1 MKASNRWI
9 SPDERGRSR
18 QSAAEKVDRAGRQ
31 NCDNPRKERRD
42 SFTTIHYYRELGPT
56 AIAPGHK
63 QIAVKVHQNQS
74 SAGSPQ
80 SSGLLNLPSKPDPHL
95 SVGPTTGAFD
105 GPLPIFEEESS
116 LPVEDLLPSLLDAFF
131 LYYADSF
138 CFLNRSYL
146 DRLLSR
152 GEASPFLVC
161 SIATLSSR
169 FCNPQ
174 IFTMFYSSKADGSR
188 REAWEYSVPFLERAK
203 TLMTPLIGI
212 PSCDVIAGM
221 LLLSLAEFGNNSESG
236 ESRMG
241 FLGIF

>member
-1 MKASNRWI
+1 MAS
-9 SPDERGRSR
+9 DEGGRNR
-18 QSAAEKVDRAGRQ
+18 QSAAKEVGRAGHQHFDSPYR
-31 NCDNPRKERRD
+31 ERRG
-42 SFTTIHYYRELGPT
+42 SFTTIHYHRELGPT

-63 QIAVKVHQNQS
+63 QVAVKVHQNQN
-74 SAGSPQ
+74 SAGNSQ
-80 SSGLLNLPSKPDPHL
+80 SSRLLNLPSKPDPRL
-95 SVGPTTGAFD
+95 SAGPTNGAFGD
-105 GPLPIFEEESS
+105 PLPIFDEESS
-116 LPVEDLLPSLLDAFF
+116 LPVEGLLSSLLDAFF
-131 LYYADSF
+131 VYYADSF
-138 CFLNRSYL
+138 CFLNRTYL

-174 IFTMFYSSKADGSR
+174 IFSMFYPSKADGSR

-203 TLMTPLIGI
+203 ALMMPLIGI

-236 ESRMG
+236 EFKIG
-241 FLGIF
+241 F